1 MLKYFIPLMFVAL
14 ATEAAGESLNCADSA
29 RTACGFASTSAINTW
44 VALQNFNAGF
54 NVNMTMSGAHT
65 GYYYGNLIE
74 IHDKVINGS
83 GRTQGVGLNFHGD
96 GTARVGE
103 RDAFGVWTTV
113 ESDPPSGANPYISVF
128 SVIQGNVPVTTN
140 RVGVWAGNFNAQL
153 LRGATGY
160 SGIYGAEFDV
170 TAYAGSSVSGKYGIS
185 IVQGSGDS
193 VHGAIREAAIAVY
206 NPVNTTGWNNII
218 ALDNLSG
225 GSPISPTGCII
236 CTQGALSFA
245 KGIDVSSS
253 ILSGNFITGPR
264 GSFTVNAAGDVGGRS
279 YTARTYVV
287 GGAAPSNSGSCA
299 INAQTGGNTA
309 GVFRADGACAGGT
322 VTLSF
327 AVPAPQGWVCD
338 AHDMTT
344 PANAINETGSTPS
357 TVTFVA
363 KMANLDQVAFKC
375 VAF

>member
-1 MLKYFIPLMFVAL
+1 
-14 ATEAAGESLNCADSA
+14 
-29 RTACGFASTSAINTW
+29 
-44 VALQNFNAGF
+44 
-54 NVNMTMSGAHT
+54 MSGTHQ
-65 GYYYGNLIE
+65 GYHYGNLID
-74 IHDKVINGS
+74 IHDNVVNAS

-96 GTARVGE
+96 GATRVGE

-113 ESDPPSGANPYISVF
+113 ESDPPSGFNPYISVF
-128 SVIQGNVPVTTN
+128 SVIQGNVPVSS
-140 RVGVWAGNFNAQL
+140 RVGVWGGNFNAQL

-160 SGIYGAEFDV
+160 TGIYGAEFDV
-170 TAYAGSSVSGKYGIS
+170 TAYAGSSVQGKYGIS

-193 VHGAIREAAIAVY
+193 VHGAIRDAAIAVY

-225 GSPISPTGCII
+225 GSPISASGCII
-236 CTQGALSFA
+236 CTKGPLAFA
-245 KGIDVSSS
+245 KGVDLSSS
-253 ILSGNFITGPR
+253 ALSGNFLTGPR
-264 GSFTVNAAGDVGGRS
+264 GNFTVSAAGDVGGRS
-279 YTARTYVV
+279 YKAPTYIVS
-287 GGAAPSNSGSCA
+287 GAAPPNSGTCA
-299 INAQTGGNTA
+299 IDAQAGGNTA